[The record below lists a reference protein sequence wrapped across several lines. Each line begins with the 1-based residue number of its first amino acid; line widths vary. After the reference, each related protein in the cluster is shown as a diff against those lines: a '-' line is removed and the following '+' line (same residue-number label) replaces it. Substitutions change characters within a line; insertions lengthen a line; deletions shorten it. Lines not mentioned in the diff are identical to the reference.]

1 MAAATDPKS
10 VALTI
15 VTACLV
21 TGLGAWFAFGNE
33 TASKAELKEVETE
46 ARAALESHKA
56 VAEHAGQRVENAKTH
71 ARLKAIEE
79 KVSEVA
85 RRQEEMPQRVARE
98 VVEALRK

>member
-46 ARAALESHKA
+46 ARAALDQHKA
-56 VAEHAGQRVENAKTH
+56 IAEHAGQRVENAKTH

-79 KVSEVA
+79 KVSEVG
-85 RRQEEMPQRVARE
+85 RRQEEMPARVARK
-98 VVEALRK
+98 VVEALKQ